1 MLVNAYSMI
10 RGLGSTE
17 SPSKGEDGQMIVTE
31 AMVGNAR
38 AGLWIGEKLLSV
50 YSKTGNKV
58 KEQRQQA
65 YNAVHRT
72 ALAKLDS
79 IDAAV

>member
-31 AMVGNAR
+31 AMVG
-38 AGLWIGEKLLSV
+38 LWVGEKLLSV

-79 IDAAV
+79 VDAAV